1 MEPKDQSR
9 TRPGKIT
16 AAAGRRP
23 KPRNN
28 ERNAWKP
35 GTPSPPFHDGGAAD
49 CHNPAEANTGSA
61 GPAKN
66 AKPPSHGPL
75 HAPAHQGPAETRN
88 SFHAAPAPPNDQ
100 KTADPTKPIPRP
112 GKGSN
117 MPNHHRC
124 AVARNL
130 PRFAERQWVSWITR
144 NELLMTTF
152 INNRDRDPI
161 CICQHYRMMI
171 ASFNSY

>member
-1 MEPKDQSR
+1 
-9 TRPGKIT
+9 
-16 AAAGRRP
+16 
-23 KPRNN
+23 
-28 ERNAWKP
+28 
-35 GTPSPPFHDGGAAD
+35 
-49 CHNPAEANTGSA
+49 
-61 GPAKN
+61 
-66 AKPPSHGPL
+66 
-75 HAPAHQGPAETRN
+75 
-88 SFHAAPAPPNDQ
+88 
-100 KTADPTKPIPRP
+100 
-112 GKGSN
+112 